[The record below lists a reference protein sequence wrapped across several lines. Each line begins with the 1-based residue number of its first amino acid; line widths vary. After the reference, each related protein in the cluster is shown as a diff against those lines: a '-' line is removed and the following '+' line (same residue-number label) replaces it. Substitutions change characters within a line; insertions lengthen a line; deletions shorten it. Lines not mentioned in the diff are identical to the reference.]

1 MLRIPVRD
9 GADETVIAE
18 REKVPVRV
26 VIVDW

>member
-1 MLRIPVRD
+1 MMLRIPVRD

-18 REKVPVRV
+18 EKVPVRV